1 MTEVVLYDFW
11 RSSASYRVRIALNM
25 AGIAFESLAVDLPT
39 GVHRSDE
46 HVARNPQG
54 LVPALDIDGLRLTQ
68 SLAIIEYLD
77 ETRSAGFLPEDS
89 PGRARVRALG
99 HLIAMEI
106 HPVCNVSVA
115 ADVVR
120 ISGKEGD
127 AAEAVRVDWM
137 QRYIRKGLVA
147 LEMLLDHPG
156 TGDFCH
162 GARPGLADCCLVP
175 QVYNA
180 RRWGADIGDLE
191 RVLDISGRCEA
202 MDVFSRAHPDNFKPA

>member
-1 MTEVVLYDFW
+1 
-11 RSSASYRVRIALNM
+11 
-25 AGIAFESLAVDLPT
+25 
-39 GVHRSDE
+39 
-46 HVARNPQG
+46 
-54 LVPALDIDGLRLTQ
+54 
-68 SLAIIEYLD
+68 
-77 ETRSAGFLPEDS
+77 
-89 PGRARVRALG
+89 
-99 HLIAMEI
+99 MEI

-147 LEMLLDHPG
+147 FEKLLDHPG

-202 MDVFSRAHPDNFKPA
+202 MDAFRRAHPDNFKPA

>member
-202 MDVFSRAHPDNFKPA
+202 MDAFRRAHPDNFKPA